1 MSANDFKYFS
11 EGISGCFLELLKH
24 KGVDPYEC
32 MKSFKTF
39 SEDKLPDKCQ
49 FYSSLKNKYISE
61 KKYLHLLMFGI
72 PLK

>member
-49 FYSSLKNKYISE
+49 FYSSLKSK
-61 KKYLHLLMFGI
+61 
-72 PLK
+72 